1 LLRSASRS
9 SFKSA
14 QARSDEKSG
23 TGFPVPPL
31 IQTLTESARGRLLV
45 LGVEL
50 GFAVVAAE
58 GHGFAVFA
66 FAGDAGVSGLAT
78 DGAFVSRSR
87 QTGGCEGEGND
98 GEQSFHRLSMFGMF
112 EARRDCRAVGKTY
125 ETPRLLSI
133 LIFSLPFRP
142 PTP

>member
-1 LLRSASRS
+1 VAVYLFLASNLALQLLQQKATVLPSL
-9 SFKSA
+9 
-14 QARSDEKSG
+14 
-23 TGFPVPPL
+23 PL
-31 IQTLTESARGRLLV
+31 LVMLESAGLPLM
-45 LGVEL
+45 
-50 GFAVVAAE
+50 
-58 GHGFAVFA
+58 GHL
-66 FAGDAGVSGLAT
+66 S
-78 DGAFVSRSR
+78 
-87 QTGGCEGEGND
+87 EGND